1 MKEIFNLFNTYIY
14 QKIFNNYMLNK
25 RTRYYRPE
33 ISSLNIPGKANRILN
48 ILLVSLILILFRIW
62 YLSVVKYDEKLEESR
77 KPQRK
82 TVMESSKR
90 GTIRDRFNVPLA
102 INKIQYQAGI
112 VYSELLQIPAV
123 VWEKNKEGDKPVK
136 RFKRKEYITALSEL
150 LATELKMD
158 AQRVEDLI
166 YSKSSFYHQFPFIIK
181 EEVSENCYYRLKMLE
196 KDWLGIHVRCVPKRY
211 YPKNH
216 VASDIIG
223 FMGAINKQEH
233 EKIIREI
240 KNLNNYLSEH
250 EKGEDEEYP
259 EGITSYDHAITRL
272 KELEAHAYTINDYVG
287 KIGIEGFFE
296 DNLRG
301 YQGKKSFYSDSRGN
315 FLRELPGKTKPL
327 SGERILLTVSAELQE
342 YAEELL
348 AKNERI
354 RIAHFS
360 NKPKQTLLSLRQ
372 PWIKGGAIVVLDPNN
387 GDVIAMASYPRF
399 NPNDFIASGIQ
410 ELNKKK
416 RSNINRWFE
425 SESYIAEIWDQKRS
439 LERERF
445 DDRSKTFFEDER
457 LMDLKTYLDFILPE
471 TNEAYQQF
479 SKLKNLKEAINIQ
492 QFAEKLISFSG
503 QDNAYFALNAL
514 YKKDEH
520 VPYKNTANNE
530 IKCAIEKS
538 FAIHEM
544 QYLDVQ
550 KELDPYFS
558 EIKNNYDKV
567 LFLDLCRILVPANLF
582 DEDLKEAVKTTTLSD
597 YRNTSAAMIS
607 VVDIVRQMS
616 KELFHQHS
624 FVLWRKEFEKPFL
637 KQKRLWEKV
646 SKKHQRPY
654 IEYFD
659 IQEAEMFKAFWEE
672 NHVGLITAFLT
683 GRRIKDSDNLKPY
696 TDHFIN
702 WYKELEADAEIPLEW
717 KSPYNILKNA
727 VKSYETPVII
737 RYLSTLRSY
746 HDLNR
751 SLLGSY
757 RYLRKNTDGKQLE
770 KHLAAAFYPKNG
782 FGYGR
787 SQAFRQSTTQG
798 SIFKLVT
805 AYETLSQRY
814 NKLDKKNLTFKNLNP
829 LDLVDVTHY
838 HGKEISLGFFEDGT
852 PIPRVYKGGR
862 LLKSSR
868 AGIGQI
874 DLIKAIETSSNPY
887 FSILAGDAL
896 ESPEDLA
903 NSAKQFSFGSKTGID
918 LIAELSG
925 KVPEDIKYNK
935 AGLYA
940 MAIGQH
946 SLVVT
951 PLQTSVF
958 LSSIA
963 NGGKIFKPNIVK
975 MKVANDL
982 KTNQNIVS
990 ETPISL
996 KRTLFMPDVIK
1007 GMLLEGMRLV
1017 VQKQIK
1023 SNLSSLSR
1031 LFKDYPEAITDY
1043 VKIKDQ
1049 FVGKTSTS
1057 ESTENL
1063 NLDLDYGT
1071 NLYTHVWFG
1080 GIAFNSD
1087 MQGLTHNAIVFKDNE
1102 GKPELV
1108 VIIYLK
1114 YGTHGWAAAPL
1125 AAQMVQKWREIKQK
1139 HEGHHFIPK

>member
-1 MKEIFNLFNTYIY
+1 
-14 QKIFNNYMLNK
+14 MLSK
-25 RTRYYRPE
+25 RKRYYRPE

-48 ILLVSLILILFRIW
+48 ILLVSLILILLRIW
-62 YLSVVKYDEKLEESR
+62 FLSVIKYDVKLEESR

-82 TVMESSKR
+82 TVMEPSKR
-90 GTIRDRFNVPLA
+90 GTIRDRFNIPLA
-102 INKIQYQAGI
+102 INKIQYQAAI

-123 VWEKNKEGDKPVK
+123 VWEKNKDGGKPIK
-136 RFKRKEYITALSEL
+136 CFKRKEYITSLSEL
-150 LATELKMD
+150 LGLELKMD
-158 AQRVEDLI
+158 PQRIEDLI
-166 YSKSSFYHQFPFIIK
+166 YSKASFYHQFPFIIK
-181 EEVSENCYYRLKMLE
+181 EELTENSYYRLKMLE
-196 KDWLGIHVRCVPKRY
+196 KDWLGIHVQCVPKRY

-223 FMGAINKQEH
+223 FMGAINRQEY

-240 KNLNNYLSEH
+240 KNLNNYLTEH
-250 EKGEDEEYP
+250 EKGEAEEFP
-259 EGITSYDHAITRL
+259 DGIFSYDNAISRL

-301 YQGKKSFYSDSRGN
+301 YQGRKSFYSDSRGN

-327 SGERILLTVSAELQE
+327 SGERILLTISAELQE
-342 YAEELL
+342 FAEELL

-360 NKPKQTLLSLRQ
+360 SKSKQTLLSLRQ
-372 PWIKGGAIVVLDPNN
+372 PWIKGGAIVAIDPNN
-387 GDVIAMASYPRF
+387 GEVIAMASYPRF
-399 NPNDFIASGIQ
+399 NPNDFIASGITD
-410 ELNKKK
+410 LNKKK

-425 SESYIAEIWDQKRS
+425 SESYIAEIWDQKRP

-445 DDRSKTFFEDER
+445 DDRQKTFFEDER
-457 LMDLKTYLDFILPE
+457 LLDLKTYLDFILPK
-471 TNEAYQQF
+471 TNEAYSQI
-479 SKLKNLKEAINIQ
+479 SKLKNLKEAIHIQ
-492 QFAEKLISFSG
+492 QNIEKLIALSG
-503 QDNAYFALNAL
+503 QDNAYFALNAI
-514 YKKDEH
+514 YNKEDH
-520 VPYKNTANNE
+520 VPHKNTSNDEIRISIETHLNSNE
-530 IKCAIEKS
+530 PESLEI
-538 FAIHEM
+538 
-544 QYLDVQ
+544 Q
-550 KELDPYFS
+550 KQLEPYFS
-558 EIKNNYDKV
+558 QIKNNYDKI
-567 LFLDLCRILVPANLF
+567 LFVDLCRILVPGNLF
-582 DEDLKEAVKTTTLSD
+582 DESLKGAVVNTTLSS
-597 YRNTSAAMIS
+597 YRNTSASMIS
-607 VVDIVRQMS
+607 VVDVVRIMA
-616 KELFHQHS
+616 KDLFHQLS
-624 FVLWRKEFEKPFL
+624 FVIWRKEFEKPFL
-637 KQKRLWEKV
+637 KEKRLWEKM
-646 SKKHQRPY
+646 SKKHQKPY

-659 IQEAEMFKAFWEE
+659 IQESEMFKTFWEE
-672 NHVGLITAFLT
+672 NHLALITAFLT
-683 GRRIKDSDNLKPY
+683 GKNIKEIDDLKPY
-696 TDHFIN
+696 MDHFIS
-702 WYKELEADAEIPLEW
+702 WHKELEMGAHSSLIW
-717 KSPYNILKNA
+717 KPAYDTLKNA
-727 VKSYETPVII
+727 VLDFDTQII
-737 RYLSTLRSY
+737 TRFLTSLRSF

-751 SLLGSY
+751 PLLGFY
-757 RYLRKNTDGKQLE
+757 RYLRKNPDGKQLE

-805 AYETLSQRY
+805 AYETLFQRY
-814 NKLDKKNLTFKNLNP
+814 QKLDKKNLTFKNLNP
-829 LDLVDVTHY
+829 LEIVDATHY
-838 HGKEISLGFFEDGT
+838 HGKEISLGFFQDGT

-887 FSILAGDAL
+887 FSILAADAL
-896 ESPEDLA
+896 NSPEDLA
-903 NSAKQFSFGSKTGID
+903 TSAKQFSFGSKTGID

-925 KVPEDIKYNK
+925 KVPEDIKYNT

-946 SLVVT
+946 SLIVT

-963 NGGKIFKPNIVK
+963 NGGKIYKPNIVK

-982 KTNQNIVS
+982 KTNQNIVTEIPVS
-990 ETPISL
+990 V
-996 KRTLFMPDVIK
+996 KRTIFMPDIIK

-1017 VQKQIK
+1017 VQKQTKTNIT
-1023 SNLSSLSR
+1023 NLSR
-1031 LFKDYPEAITDY
+1031 IFKDYPDAISDY

-1071 NLYTHVWFG
+1071 NLYTHIWFG

-1087 MQGLTHNAIVFKDNE
+1087 MLGLSHDSIIFKDNE
-1102 GKPELV
+1102 GRPELV
-1108 VIIYLK
+1108 VIVYLK
-1114 YGTHGWAAAPL
+1114 YGTYGWAAAPL
-1125 AAQMVQKWREIKQK
+1125 AAQIVQKWREIKAQ
-1139 HEGHHFIPK
+1139 HADQHFN